1 MGVCLP
7 PPVSWLENRSRSRAV
22 ASITPLR
29 KRVTIMHIIV
39 LGGAGAMG
47 RVAVRTLIEY
57 EDVDQVT
64 IADYNEERA
73 REVASSFV
81 SSKIQVRQIDV
92 TNEER
97 LDQLL
102 RGADV
107 VLNAVD
113 YVFNLLVLKACIRER
128 VHYADLGGL
137 FHMTRKM
144 LELQDEAEA
153 AGITAIAGIGG
164 TPGITNML
172 ARLAV
177 DQLDSVEAIRVQL
190 GCGDATPSTAPL
202 VAPYSIRTILD
213 EFTKEPQV
221 YQDGA
226 WYPQQP
232 LSGQEEIVFPS
243 PVGRASA
250 IYSLH
255 SECALF
261 PLSFRDKGIQ
271 HVSFKIAFPGDFMMK
286 LKFLVDLGFGS
297 DELVTVR
304 SVRVSPREVLA
315 RLLEAFPAEDVEPQ
329 DCDVLRVVV
338 TGKSGR
344 ESLEITHQIVVLPY
358 RPWGISAGALDTG
371 MPLAIAGRMLA
382 RGEITRR
389 GVLGPEMCI
398 PVAPFFNELVR
409 YNMYVESE
417 VRTR

>member
-1 MGVCLP
+1 
-7 PPVSWLENRSRSRAV
+7 
-22 ASITPLR
+22 
-29 KRVTIMHIIV
+29 MHIIV

-47 RVAVRTLIEY
+47 RVAVRTLIEF

-73 REVASSFV
+73 REVASSLA
-81 SSKIQVRQIDV
+81 SSKIQVQQIDV

-97 LDQLL
+97 LGRLL

-107 VLNAVD
+107 ILNAVD
-113 YVFNLLVLKACIRER
+113 YIFNLLVLRTCIRER

-144 LELQDEAEA
+144 LELQDEVEA

-172 ARLAV
+172 ARFAV
-177 DQLDSVEAIRVQL
+177 DQLTIVESIKVQL
-190 GCGDATPSTAPL
+190 GCSDATPSMAPL

-221 YQDGA
+221 YQDGV

-232 LSGQEEIVFPS
+232 LSGQEEIVFPD

-261 PLSFRDKGIQ
+261 PLSFRDKGIK
-271 HVSFKIAFPGDFMMK
+271 HVSFKIAFPGDFLEK

-297 DELVTVR
+297 DEPITVR
-304 SVRVSPREVLA
+304 GVNVSPREVLA
-315 RLLEAFPAEDVEPQ
+315 RLLETFPTEDVEPQ

-338 TGKSGR
+338 TGKAGR
-344 ESLEITHQIVVLPY
+344 KWQKMTNQIVVQPY

-371 MPLAIAGRMLA
+371 VPLAIAGRMLA

-389 GVLGPEMCI
+389 GVWGPEMCV
-398 PVAPFFNELVR
+398 PVASFFNALTR
-409 YNMYVESE
+409 YGMYVESE
-417 VRTR
+417 TRGKR

>member
-1 MGVCLP
+1 
-7 PPVSWLENRSRSRAV
+7 
-22 ASITPLR
+22 
-29 KRVTIMHIIV
+29 MHIIV

-47 RVAVRTLIEY
+47 RVTVRTLIEY
-57 EDVDQVT
+57 EDVEQVT
-64 IADYNEERA
+64 IADYNEQRA
-73 REVASSFV
+73 HEVASSFG

-113 YVFNLLVLKACIRER
+113 YVFNLLVLRACIRER

-144 LELQDEAEA
+144 LELDTEVAS

-172 ARLAV
+172 ARFAV
-177 DQLDSVEAIRVQL
+177 DSLTSVESIKVQL
-190 GCGDATPSTAPL
+190 GCSDATPSTAPL

-226 WYPQQP
+226 WYPQPP
-232 LSGQEEIVFPS
+232 LSGQEEIVFPE

-261 PLSFRDKGIQ
+261 PLSFRDKGIK
-271 HVSFKIAFPGDFMMK
+271 HVSFKIAFPGDFMAK

-297 DELVTVR
+297 DEPLNVR
-304 SVRVSPREVLA
+304 GVNVSPREVLA
-315 RLLEAFPAEDVEPQ
+315 RLLESGPTEDVEPQ

-338 TGKSGR
+338 TGKAGR
-344 ESLEITHQIVVLPY
+344 ESLEITNEVVVEPY

-371 MPLAIAGRMLA
+371 VPLAIAGRMLG
-382 RGEITRR
+382 RGEITRH
-389 GVLGPEMCI
+389 GVCGPEMCV
-398 PVAPFFNELVR
+398 PAALFFNELTR
-409 YNMYVESE
+409 YNMYVDCQ
-417 VRTR
+417 TRGKPRSRQGKR